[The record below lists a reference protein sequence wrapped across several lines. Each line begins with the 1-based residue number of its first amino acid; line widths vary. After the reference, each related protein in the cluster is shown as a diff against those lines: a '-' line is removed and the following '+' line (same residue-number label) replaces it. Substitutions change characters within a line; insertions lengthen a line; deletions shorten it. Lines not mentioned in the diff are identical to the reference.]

1 MSATDSKLFDV
12 EPHGTPCLICGQ
24 EACVCRA
31 GGALE
36 AQPGAWPIDRPT
48 DSERER
54 TCVACPCGNLVRP
67 PFTYCGEATCLGAR
81 P

>member
-1 MSATDSKLFDV
+1 MSGALFDL

-48 DSERER
+48 DSERTLLEPGDLVG
-54 TCVACPCGNLVRP
+54 CSCSEDPDGFGLYDEDGWPCPHG
-67 PFTYCGEATCLGAR
+67 
-81 P
+81 